1 MPSGQELETRILSA
15 AASEFF
21 QHGFSKVTMDE
32 LSSKIGISKK
42 TLYQY
47 FPGKYQLV
55 RSVIMRHMERART
68 GVAAILHNE
77 DEDFILR
84 LKSMMKIIGT
94 HISTTGRSF
103 IEDLKKN
110 APHIWEEIDEMRQ
123 ELIQEYFSR
132 MFEDGVK
139 SKVFRSDIN
148 PELFMVIYANTIRS
162 VMNPETIA
170 QVPFMVTELFE
181 SIIDILFN
189 GILTDEGRS
198 KYRKN

>member
-15 AASEFF
+15 AAREFF

-47 FPGKYQLV
+47 FPGKDRLV

-68 GVAAILHNE
+68 GVAAILNNE

-84 LKSMMKIIGT
+84 LKSMMKILGT
-94 HISTTGRSF
+94 HISAIGRSF

-110 APHIWEEIDEMRQ
+110 APHIWEEIDKMRQ

-132 MFEDGVK
+132 MFKEGVE

-189 GILTDEGRS
+189 GILTDQARS
-198 KYRKN
+198 KYIA

>member
-15 AASEFF
+15 AAREFF
-21 QHGFSKVTMDE
+21 QHGFSRVTMDE

-47 FPGKYQLV
+47 FPGKDQLV
-55 RSVIMRHMERART
+55 RSVIMRHMESART

-84 LKSMMKIIGT
+84 LKNMMKIIGT
-94 HISTTGRSF
+94 HISAIGRSF

-123 ELIQEYFSR
+123 ELIKEYFAR
-132 MFEDGVK
+132 MFKEGVE

-162 VMNPETIA
+162 VMNPEIIA

-189 GILTDEGRS
+189 GIITDQARS
-198 KYRKN
+198 KYIT